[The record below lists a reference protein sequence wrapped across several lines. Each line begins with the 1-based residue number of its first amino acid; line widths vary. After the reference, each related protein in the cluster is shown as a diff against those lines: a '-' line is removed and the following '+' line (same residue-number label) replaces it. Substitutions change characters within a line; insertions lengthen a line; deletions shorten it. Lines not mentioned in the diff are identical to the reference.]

1 MLKDWINDDNPLAK
15 VKASI
20 YNDLLTAVL
29 DNIDSDFNALI
40 DVFWTKQVA

>member
-1 MLKDWINDDNPLAK
+1 MLKNWINDDSPLAK

-29 DNIDSDFNALI
+29 ADIDADLNPLI
-40 DVFWTKQVA
+40 DVFWTK